1 MAERLSGSA
10 HGRLKLKNE
19 VGHVPGRIADI
30 LFDMDI
36 MMIMKSYKFFLYAAA
51 AVLPAAVSCN
61 KSFLPAGDAGN
72 GEVTGKINIRTTVGP
87 IVKAEVTGKINIR
100 TTVGPIVKAPE
111 LGQDGSGNFIGGDVF
126 RLTVSGEGFDDIR
139 KNYTV
144 GETELSWSDLELP
157 ANPGTVYFSGC
168 YPAQDAVSGSSFLFD
183 MPEDSETDLL
193 LAKAVPV
200 EYPAGTVDLAFSHAF
215 HRLSVKYVSDG
226 TYSDSDLSQVT
237 TAVNAMSSCTV
248 DLNKGEVVSGSASR
262 QARYMEKTGSSVSY
276 MLIPQQKD
284 NVTVEVS
291 FRDMEKTF
299 NLPDTTED
307 GQALGLLEGG
317 KMLSVQLVISSDGI
331 RMDGVQII
339 GWESQGTVNGD
350 ISF

>member
-1 MAERLSGSA
+1 M
-10 HGRLKLKNE
+10 
-19 VGHVPGRIADI
+19 PGRIADI

-72 GEVTGKINIRTTVGP
+72 G
-87 IVKAEVTGKINIR
+87 EVTGKINIR

-193 LAKAVPV
+193 LAKVVPV
-200 EYPAGTVDLAFSHAF
+200 EYRASAVELKFTHAF
-215 HRLSVKYVSDG
+215 HRLAVEYVSDG
-226 TYSDSDLSQVT
+226 TYSDSDLSQVVT
-237 TAVNAMSSCTV
+237 SVNAMSSCTV
-248 DLNKGEVVSGSASR
+248 DLRNGEVESGSAAR
-262 QARYMEKTGSSVSY
+262 PARYMEKKGNSVSY

-284 NVTVEVS
+284 DVTVEVS
-291 FRDMEKTF
+291 FQGMKKTF
-299 NLPDTTED
+299 TLPDTTGD
-307 GQALGLLEGG
+307 GQALSLLEGG
-317 KMLSVQLVISSDGI
+317 KMLTVQLEISSDGI
-331 RMDGVQII
+331 RMDGVQIV
-339 GWESQGTVNGD
+339 GWESQGTVNGG

>member
-1 MAERLSGSA
+1 M
-10 HGRLKLKNE
+10 
-19 VGHVPGRIADI
+19 
-30 LFDMDI
+30 
-36 MMIMKSYKFFLYAAA
+36 
-51 AVLPAAVSCN
+51 
-61 KSFLPAGDAGN
+61 
-72 GEVTGKINIRTTVGP
+72 
-87 IVKAEVTGKINIR
+87 
-100 TTVGPIVKAPE
+100 
-111 LGQDGSGNFIGGDVF
+111 
-126 RLTVSGEGFDDIR
+126 
-139 KNYTV
+139 
-144 GETELSWSDLELP
+144 
-157 ANPGTVYFSGC
+157 
-168 YPAQDAVSGSSFLFD
+168 
-183 MPEDSETDLL
+183 
-193 LAKAVPV
+193 
-200 EYPAGTVDLAFSHAF
+200 
-215 HRLSVKYVSDG
+215 SDG

-262 QARYMEKTGSSVSY
+262 PARYMEKTGSSVSY

-299 NLPDTTED
+299 SLPDTTED

>member
-10 HGRLKLKNE
+10 HGRLNQKMMPVLHPAILRTFYLNE
-19 VGHVPGRIADI
+19 D
-30 LFDMDI
+30 
-36 MMIMKSYKFFLYAAA
+36 MKSYKFLLYAVA

-72 GEVTGKINIRTTVGP
+72 GEVTGKINIRTTVGLF
-87 IVKAEVTGKINIR
+87 
-100 TTVGPIVKAPE
+100 VKAPE

-168 YPAQDAVSGSSFLFD
+168 YPAQNAVSGSSFLFD